1 MTTANGTNELV
12 KAVKKQHIL
21 SDEVYGQAW
30 ASRPNGE
37 QPKQFQDKLEA
48 MRWVMSVFD
57 GRRA

>member
-1 MTTANGTNELV
+1 MTTANGISELV
-12 KAVKKQHIL
+12 EAVKKRDIL
-21 SDEVYGQAW
+21 PDEVYGQAW
-30 ASRPNGE
+30 ASQANGE